1 MTTPRLWWLLER
13 VQAALPMVAVAGL
26 AGFTWWL
33 VQSAPK
39 EGGPA
44 RAPQVLT
51 EPDYVLTHARVA
63 RFDATGRVVAV
74 LDGERMQHR
83 PDLDVLEIDAVQLTA
98 RDVHGRGLRATALR
112 GVADPNA
119 KQVTLQGQA
128 RVTAWPDLGATTAML
143 PDPLVFEGEDL
154 LVDTGLRNLQS
165 TRPVTLTRADSRIQ
179 GSALRYDHLTGIT
192 DLAGRV
198 TGHYV
203 PQGRLA
209 RTRPGQPRSRP

>member
-1 MTTPRLWWLLER
+1 MSSPRLWWLLER

-44 RAPQVLT
+44 RVPQVLT

-63 RFDATGRVVAV
+63 RFDVTGRVVAV

-83 PDLDVLEIDAVQLTA
+83 PDLDVLEIDTVQLTA
-98 RDVHGRGLRATALR
+98 RDTLGRGLRATALR

-128 RVTAWPDLGATTAML
+128 RVNAWPDLGATTAVL
-143 PDPLVFEGEDL
+143 PAPLVFEGEDL

-179 GSALRYDHLTGIT
+179 GSALRYEHLTGIT

-203 PQGRLA
+203 PQDLPGHA
-209 RTRPGQPRSRP
+209 RAGKPSARP